1 MSIPSTPEATSE
13 GSRASAPEAS
23 AEAVSAGLPA
33 LLCGA
38 EPALLENA
46 GRHWPIFAALS
57 EESLRTGADRLV
69 EAEDRDRRPVTVS
82 LAEVLD
88 DMRAAHPRGLYLRH
102 QSVSRFDP
110 ALPGLVPREVRR
122 LNWLMALEPDARP
135 DWSWLMI
142 GAAGTSSPLH
152 VDVMASAAWN
162 LLCAGAKRW
171 TFHPP
176 KQAEEWRLLPPG
188 CAGDTPDPRPRE
200 FVQRPG
206 DIVVTP
212 SGWAHEVHNLT
223 GSIAVTSNFINRS
236 NLEFALR
243 YFDLIGD
250 TDAHDV
256 LTAVGAAFAR
266 HGEGEER

>member
-1 MSIPSTPEATSE
+1 MSIPSTPD
-13 GSRASAPEAS
+13 ASADA
-23 AEAVSAGLPA
+23 ADADLPA

-38 EPALLENA
+38 EPALLRGA

-57 EESLRTGADRLV
+57 EENLRARADRLV

-82 LAEVLD
+82 LTEVLD
-88 DMRAAHPRGLYLRH
+88 DMRATRPRGLYLRH

-110 ALPGLVPREVRR
+110 ALPTLVPKEVRR
-122 LNWLMALEPDARP
+122 LNWLLALEPDARP

-142 GAAGTSSPLH
+142 GAAGTSSPVH

-162 LLCAGAKRW
+162 LLCAGTKRW

-176 KQAEEWRLLPPG
+176 KRAEEWRLLPPE
-188 CAGDTPDPRPRE
+188 CARGTHDSPPRE
-200 FVQRPG
+200 FIQEPG

-236 NLEFALR
+236 NLDFALR
-243 YFDLIGD
+243 YFSLIGD

-256 LTAVGAAFAR
+256 LVAVGAAFTQ
-266 HGEGEER
+266 HGEGGGR